1 VNVQLLRVHEYE
13 AVGQII
19 DDAYDLALAKTQ
31 DPAEWQIIFGKA
43 VDLLAARL
51 PVQPQQVNAP
61 VDLSR
66 LKLQG

>member
-1 VNVQLLRVHEYE
+1 MNVQLLRIHEPE
-13 AVGQII
+13 AVKQII
-19 DDAYDLALAKTQ
+19 DDAFDLASARTHDLAK
-31 DPAEWQIIFGKA
+31 WSVIFGKA